1 MTEHS
6 PTLSED
12 QGSIPSTAQT
22 NKQTKSLCTS
32 VLHGLDTPGS
42 MTGNTTVK
50 MLSAIFL
57 SLFSSGA
64 PKNQNVGSV
73 WFSVWN
79 ILRNTLQ
86 EEARVN
92 HGSSKSKPMFNI

>member
-57 SLFSSGA
+57 STFL
-64 PKNQNVGSV
+64 
-73 WFSVWN
+73 
-79 ILRNTLQ
+79 LR
-86 EEARVN
+86 R
-92 HGSSKSKPMFNI
+92 S